1 MNLIAKLLIIC
12 LLLTVTA
19 TSGWCAEQIKPE
31 TSSKAVNY
39 QALAKESLDQM
50 VAAYEAKNVRDFM
63 ALVSQSYT
71 GDVDLLDREIRRQFS
86 RFTNMS
92 IRYSFNNVTF
102 DGKGKMPTSV
112 TYNKGYT
119 DVKSGKQMT
128 RQGQT
133 SMVFSLDK
141 GVCLLYSMGKPP
153 LFGLK

>member
-1 MNLIAKLLIIC
+1 
-12 LLLTVTA
+12 VTA
-19 TSGWCAEQIKPE
+19 TSGWCAEQGKPE
-31 TSSKAVNY
+31 ASNKAVNY

-50 VAAYEAKNVRDFM
+50 VAAYEARNVRDFM

-92 IRYSFNNVTF
+92 IRYSLNNVTY
-102 DGKGKMPTSV
+102 DGKGKIAASMNYS
-112 TYNKGYT
+112 KGYT
-119 DVKSGKQMT
+119 DVKTGKQVT

-133 SMVFSLDK
+133 SMVFTLEK